1 MIRAG
6 AALWLAAGVAYL
18 GLEALAASAYPGYR
32 YAGDVIST
40 LGTPDSPL
48 RWAMNTAFVV
58 QGMLFCV
65 GALLLT
71 TGRGPHKSILL
82 VVVASANAVG
92 NVVVATVPSGAPGL
106 SWLHVAGAGL
116 AVVGGNA
123 AILVGARFVCAA
135 PWYRA
140 VSALLGG
147 AGLVGLTVFAATG
160 SAAAER
166 LSVYTIIG
174 WQLLSALVMLSAA
187 GLPSCFRRGRRRTRT
202 DPTESPAQG

>member
-6 AALWLAAGVAYL
+6 AAAWLAAGVAYL

-32 YAGDVIST
+32 YSGDVIST
-40 LGTPDSPL
+40 LGTSDSPL
-48 RWAMNTAFVV
+48 RWVMNTAFVV
-58 QGMLFCV
+58 QGTLFCT

-71 TGRGPHKSILL
+71 SKRGPRKPMLL
-82 VVVASANAVG
+82 VMFASANAVG
-92 NVVVATVPSGAPGL
+92 NVVVAIVPSGAPGL

-116 AVVGGNA
+116 AIVGGNA
-123 AILVGARFVCAA
+123 AILAGARFVGAA
-135 PWYRA
+135 PWYLV
-140 VSALLGG
+140 VSGLLGG
-147 AGLVGLTVFAATG
+147 AGLVGVTVFAATG

-187 GLPSCFRRGRRRTRT
+187 GRPSCFRRGRRRTRT
-202 DPTESPAQG
+202 DPTESPARG